1 MNSDMKKIVFSL
13 LFGCSLGFT
22 LMAIWIKIGFPYND
36 VIKTLIGAMPAIWTV
51 NYRNKIFK

>member
-1 MNSDMKKIVFSL
+1 MNKEVRKIILSL

-22 LMAIWIKIGFPYND
+22 LMAIWIKVGLPYND